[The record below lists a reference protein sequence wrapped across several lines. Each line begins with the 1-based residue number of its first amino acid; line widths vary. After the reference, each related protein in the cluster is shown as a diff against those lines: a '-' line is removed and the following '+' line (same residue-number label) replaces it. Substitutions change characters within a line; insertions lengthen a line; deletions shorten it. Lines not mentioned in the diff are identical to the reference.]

1 MSALTGEWER
11 ALHEEFSKEYYK
23 NLFFFIRKQYSET
36 IVYPK
41 ADEIFTA
48 FHLTPLEKV
57 KVVILGP
64 RTLPRRPTRPIIS
77 GVVIRTS
84 KSIQPSF

>member
-1 MSALTGEWER
+1 MSALTGEWEC

-41 ADEIFTA
+41 ADEILQPFILR
-48 FHLTPLEKV
+48 HL
-57 KVVILGP
+57 
-64 RTLPRRPTRPIIS
+64 RRLRL
-77 GVVIRTS
+77 
-84 KSIQPSF
+84 

>member
-41 ADEIFTA
+41 ADEIILR
-48 FHLTPLEKV
+48 HL
-57 KVVILGP
+57 
-64 RTLPRRPTRPIIS
+64 RRLRL
-77 GVVIRTS
+77 
-84 KSIQPSF
+84 

>member
-1 MSALTGEWER
+1 MSALTGEWEC

-48 FHLTPLEKV
+48 FLLTPLE
-57 KVVILGP
+57 
-64 RTLPRRPTRPIIS
+64 
-77 GVVIRTS
+77 
-84 KSIQPSF
+84 